1 MTWHPAT
8 LESKQSS
15 PFAQVLETFLADGSS
30 FRYHPQILWQMYN
43 RWKQSSS
50 DILFFSLPCWF
61 FMAHKK
67 QIYKINYFRNP
78 RSKPWALAI
87 HEGCSLRPTRMSPPG
102 ATRPS
107 TIALGATGASS
118 SIIHHSSF
126 IIHHSSFIV
135 HHPSSII
142 HHHGCSHFQ
151 GKDSRSCF
159 SVMPMP
165 CTCSRRVWEAE
176 LPIKAAR
183 FPAGKSSSDSQV
195 NQSCFLKGH
204 MIIFNLEFPNNR

>member
-15 PFAQVLETFLADGSS
+15 PFAQVLETFLANGSS

-67 QIYKINYFRNP
+67 QIYKINDFRNP

-126 IIHHSSFIV
+126 IIHHSSSVI

-142 HHHGCSHFQ
+142 MVVHTFRAKIQGHASQLCPCPAPVPEGFGKQSFQ
-151 GKDSRSCF
+151 SRQPDFRQGSLHL
-159 SVMPMP
+159 
-165 CTCSRRVWEAE
+165 THR
-176 LPIKAAR
+176 
-183 FPAGKSSSDSQV
+183 
-195 NQSCFLKGH
+195 
-204 MIIFNLEFPNNR
+204 